1 MTAAFTT
8 TPPSCPRSASRRLAA
23 AAAALAA
30 LALLS
35 PAAALAQ
42 TASYPNKAIK
52 LVVPYAP
59 GGSADIAARLVT
71 DEWGKALGGS
81 LFVENKGGAGGNIG
95 VDMVAKAQPDGYTI
109 GLQTVSLAINPA
121 LTAKMPYDTLNDLA
135 PIGMVASSQH
145 VLVVNNAVPAKNLKE
160 LLALLKAKPGQYSY
174 GSAGPGSTFHMSA
187 ELFKAVAGTPIVHI
201 PYRGGGPAMIDTMS
215 GQVAMSFPVLSAAQP
230 HVQAGKLRALGVTG
244 TKRSA
249 LMPDVP
255 TIAEAGLPGY
265 AFETWFIVFAPAGT
279 PKPIIDKLN
288 ATLNQALGTPAL
300 KERMAKDGF
309 DPIPSTPEQA
319 RARLEQEMP
328 LWAKLIKER
337 GITAE

>member
-1 MTAAFTT
+1 MTAASTT
-8 TPPSCPRSASRRLAA
+8 THPAHSNRPFRRLAA

-35 PAAALAQ
+35 PAPALAQ
-42 TASYPNKAIK
+42 AAGYPNKAIK

-81 LFVENKGGAGGNIG
+81 LFIENKGGAGGNIG

-121 LTAKMPYDTLNDLA
+121 LTAKMPYDTLKDLA

-160 LLALLKAKPGQYSY
+160 LLALLNAKPGQYSY

-279 PKPIIDKLN
+279 PRPIIDKLN
-288 ATLNQALGTPAL
+288 ATLNQALNTAAL

-319 RARLEQEMP
+319 RIRLEQEMP
-328 LWAKLIKER
+328 QWAKLIKER

>member
-1 MTAAFTT
+1 MNTSH
-8 TPPSCPRSASRRLAA
+8 PRRLRTWRAVA
-23 AAAALAA
+23 TAA
-30 LALLS
+30 LALS
-35 PAAALAQ
+35 AAAGAWAQ
-42 TASYPNKAIK
+42 AYPAKAIK

-59 GGSADIAARLVT
+59 GGSADIAARLIT

-81 LFVENKGGAGGNIG
+81 LFIENKGGAGGNIG
-95 VDMVAKAQPDGYTI
+95 VDMVAKSAPDGYTI
-109 GLQTVSLAINPA
+109 GLQTVSLAINPS
-121 LTAKMPYDTLNDLA
+121 LTAKMPYDTLKDLA

-145 VLVVNNAVPAKNLKE
+145 VLVVNNALPAKNVKE
-160 LLALLKAKPGQYSY
+160 LVALLKAKPGQYSY
-174 GSAGPGSTFHMSA
+174 GSAGAGSTFHMSA

-244 TKRSA
+244 TKRSP

-265 AFETWFIVFAPAGT
+265 TFETWFIVFAPAGT
-279 PKPIIDKLN
+279 PKPVIDKLN
-288 ATLNQALGTPAL
+288 TSLNQALNAPAL
-300 KERMAKDGF
+300 RERMARDGF
-309 DPIPSTPEQA
+309 DPTPSTPEQA

-328 LWAKLIKER
+328 QWAKLIKER